1 MPTIQAHLQQNAKA
15 EVNVSALLTEARSWL
30 DTPYHHQG
38 RLKGVGV
45 DCIGLIIGVAHAL
58 NLSEFDTH
66 DYARIPNANM
76 LESLL
81 AEHMHSIA
89 IRDQM
94 PGDIGLFTF
103 DREPQHV
110 AFFTEI
116 GILHSYAHVN
126 KCVEHGFNAPWPKRL
141 VAVFRLKGVAPW
153 PL

>member
-81 AEHMHSIA
+81 DLG
-89 IRDQM
+89 RQC
-94 PGDIGLFTF
+94 
-103 DREPQHV
+103 RE
-110 AFFTEI
+110 I
-116 GILHSYAHVN
+116 
-126 KCVEHGFNAPWPKRL
+126 HG
-141 VAVFRLKGVAPW
+141 
-153 PL
+153 